1 MLEQDLRVARR
12 ILRAARA
19 DLTPLFA
26 QVAASFPSLGDR
38 GGARLASLWE
48 ADMGD
53 ARWLD
58 YAEKKDFNGDAD
70 LTHRVVQGVPT
81 ATQYVYVSYFVEI
94 LDVVVDMLRRAG
106 AGLPELQVKHKLL
119 LLDQDSTFRRTLR
132 DDLRRWF
139 LADVEEAPH
148 FKDPKFVYTNW
159 LRFPVVQQ
167 HLREGYKLRRFH
179 VIGRSVDPGLITTS
193 VAFEVLVDLT
203 QERGRP
209 TRMVRG
215 LPPADRP

>member
-1 MLEQDLRVARR
+1 MLEQDQRAARR

-19 DLTPLFA
+19 DLTPLFER
-26 QVAASFPSLGDR
+26 VAAPFPSLGER
-38 GGARLASLWE
+38 GGARLSSMWE
-48 ADMGD
+48 AEMGD
-53 ARWLD
+53 GRWLD
-58 YAEKKDFNGDAD
+58 YAEKKDFNGDVD
-70 LTHRVVQGVPT
+70 LKHRVVQGVPT
-81 ATQYVYVSYFVEI
+81 ATQYVYASYFVEV
-94 LDVVVDMLRRAG
+94 LDVVVDILRRAG
-106 AGLPELQVKHKLL
+106 AELPELQVKHKLL
-119 LLDQDSTFRRTLR
+119 LLDGDSVFRRQLR

-139 LADVEEAPH
+139 LADVEETPR

-167 HLREGYKLRRFH
+167 HLRDGYKLRRFH
-179 VIGRSVDPGLITTS
+179 VVGRSVDPGLITTS